1 MRVPRRPEQLRV
13 ARFRHRRRPANGDHS
28 SDRASIR
35 SVPESIRYS
44 PSRPSAAETP
54 SKNVEHPRMCKLR
67 VVLHCLVCKIMN
79 SKDISFRY
87 YFRCMTT
94 TWILNVHEHPSLSSI
109 RTRSAPDNYSC
120 VNHELSPDF
129 PSRLREDPP
138 GAGASGSTVFPPF
151 PPEFSSRRSQTSSGF
166 ALPAGFSSDAVR
178 IPIRPTPSR

>member
-1 MRVPRRPEQLRV
+1 MSRGIGT
-13 ARFRHRRRPANGDHS
+13 RRRRANGDHPTG
-28 SDRASIR
+28 RAPIR
-35 SVPESIRYS
+35 SAPESIRS
-44 PSRPSAAETP
+44 TLSRAGAAETP
-54 SKNVEHPRMCKLR
+54 SKNVEHPRICKLHA
-67 VVLHCLVCKIMN
+67 LLPFLVFKILN
-79 SKDISFRY
+79 SKDISLRY
-87 YFRCMTT
+87 FFRCMTT